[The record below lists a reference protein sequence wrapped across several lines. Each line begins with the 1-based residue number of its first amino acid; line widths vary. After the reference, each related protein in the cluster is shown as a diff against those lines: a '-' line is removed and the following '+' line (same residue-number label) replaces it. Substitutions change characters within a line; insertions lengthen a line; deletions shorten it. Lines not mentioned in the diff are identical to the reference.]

1 MNHIILECK
10 PDEEFIRALGF
21 SRKQIIHQPNK
32 GAVINFLRKNPG
44 LVCVGIMDEDPGTTQ
59 PKHLN
64 EFVINHKLSE
74 HNFSVFESK
83 RTNHIIIM
91 IRPRLEDW
99 ILNVAKISEVI
110 PGEFSLPNDP
120 RQLHKVINLQL
131 IKFSEMVLEILSKKS
146 SALIAL
152 KKIINQQ
159 FKK

>member
-59 PKHLN
+59 PKHLK
-64 EFVINHKLSE
+64 EFVFNRELSE

-83 RTNHIIIM
+83 RTSHLIIM
-91 IRPRLEDW
+91 IKPRLEDW
-99 ILNVAKISEVI
+99 ILDIAKKNQVV
-110 PGEFSLPNDP
+110 PGEFSLPEEP
-120 RQLHKVINLQL
+120 KQLHKVINFQL
-131 IKFSEMVLEILSKKS
+131 IKFSEMVLEMLSKKS